1 MSEEKLPAE
10 ENREK
15 NVDSTNPAVED
26 SRLSSDMPLA
36 ISEGAPKSEFDA
48 DLKVPLLI
56 DEELTKLLVERG
68 AKDYPASI
76 TTKILWIMAF
86 GLPAGLASALFGY
99 SFIASIFG
107 MLFIGWL
114 AGTLMA
120 RQVTIAM
127 QNRHYAKVTR
137 LLPRTLFW
145 TTMWFPYTYNSH
157 MAASDAFVRLLM
169 LEGRFVEFQAVSLY
183 SWGLIEPYAY
193 KRRKSPKNW
202 GVANNLAVALLSQW
216 RFEEAAEVFRDLLKR
231 PADKRAEAILL
242 NNLALCLI
250 KCGKIEEADVA
261 LTESRKKTSSQ
272 VLQFIGW
279 RHDYIRAAIETEKG
293 NLQEAEESIETAR
306 EKGIR
311 YKDNLECQPRCDAL
325 MAKIRAKQGRME
337 EAELFYRNTI
347 DALAGTNNPSYIAL
361 AAYTMEF
368 AEFLDAQGKTE
379 MALAQRDKALAY
391 RDLNLTNELLAVEAI
406 KDRLQSKKPII
417 IPMGLCN
424 LSHRDVYVEAIPDF
438 AKPAQEDLL
447 GLLETEPDI
456 DTVSKTEDSDSE
468 SKS

>member
-1 MSEEKLPAE
+1 MSEEKQPAE
-10 ENREK
+10 NKTE
-15 NVDSTNPAVED
+15 DAAGASQSAAAD
-26 SRLSSDMPLA
+26 SRLSANMPLA
-36 ISEGAPKSEFDA
+36 LPENTAKSDFDA
-48 DLKVPLLI
+48 DLKVPVLI
-56 DEELTKLLVERG
+56 DEELTKLLIERG
-68 AKDYPASI
+68 AQDYPASI

-86 GLPAGLASALFGY
+86 GVPAGLASALFGH
-99 SFIASIFG
+99 SFLASLIG

-114 AGTLMA
+114 VGTLMA

-157 MAASDAFVRLLM
+157 MAASDSFVRLLM

-250 KCGKIEEADVA
+250 KCGKVEEADVA
-261 LTESRKKTSSQ
+261 LTESKKKTSSQ
-272 VLQFIGW
+272 VMQFIGW
-279 RHDYIRAAIETEKG
+279 RHDYIRAAIETERG
-293 NLQEAEESIETAR
+293 NLQEAEESIETAK

-325 MAKIRAKQGRME
+325 LGKIRAKQGRIE
-337 EAELFYRNTI
+337 EAELYYRNTI
-347 DALAGTNNPSYIAL
+347 DAMAGTNNPSYIAL

-368 AEFLDAQGKTE
+368 AEFLEAQGKTE
-379 MALAQRDKALAY
+379 MALEQRDRALAY

-406 KDRLQSKKPII
+406 KDRLRSKKPII

-424 LSHRDVYVEAIPDF
+424 LSHRDVYIESIPDF

-447 GLLETEPDI
+447 SLLETEEQ
-456 DTVSKTEDSDSE
+456 TEEKYNSE
-468 SKS
+468 SKT